1 MLNKL
6 MKMRHQNEEGFT
18 LIELMIV
25 VVIIGV
31 LAAIAIPI
39 FMNQQKAA
47 HDATVKSDLKNT
59 VLAIQT
65 LQAQGKNFNDPGVF
79 YKVAKLSDRSNY
91 ASTTAYGLLCFNSNS
106 YAVYLTSV
114 TGNSYTYSSVTGKL
128 KEDPGFPRSGASACP
143 DAGIMPNTWWWTQD
157 SNWASH

>member
-6 MKMRHQNEEGFT
+6 MKMRHQSEEGFT

-25 VVIIGV
+25 VVIIGI

-39 FMNQQKAA
+39 FMNQQNAS

-65 LQAQGKNFNDPGVF
+65 LQAQGKKLNDPAS
-79 YKVAKLSDRSNY
+79 YKNVAKLSDRSNY
-91 ASTTAYGLLCFNSNS
+91 ASTTAYGLLCYNANS

-114 TGNSYTYSSVTGKL
+114 TGTSYTYSSTTGKL
-128 KEDPGFPRSGASACP
+128 KEDPNFPRSGSVACP
-143 DAGIMPNTWWWTQD
+143 DAGIMPNSWYWTQD
-157 SNWASH
+157 YNWTTH